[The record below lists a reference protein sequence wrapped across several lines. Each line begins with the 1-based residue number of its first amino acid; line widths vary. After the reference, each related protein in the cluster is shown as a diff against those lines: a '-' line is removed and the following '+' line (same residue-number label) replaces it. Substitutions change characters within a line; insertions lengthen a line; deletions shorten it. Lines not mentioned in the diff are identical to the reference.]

1 MWLVWYCGN
10 SHIRY
15 NTIPVMA
22 VCRLSMIFSLS
33 PGCGVKCRESPLEM
47 VFVID
52 SSESVGPDNFNVVKD
67 FVNALVDRASVSRET
82 TRVGVVLYS
91 HIDMVVVSLHQQAS
105 RDQVKTISVL
115 YFSKLY

>member
-1 MWLVWYCGN
+1 MNL
-10 SHIRY
+10 
-15 NTIPVMA
+15 
-22 VCRLSMIFSLS
+22 SLS
-33 PGCGVKCRESPLEM
+33 PGCGVKCRESPLEL

-82 TRVGVVLYS
+82 TRIGVVLYS
-91 HIDMVVVSLHQQAS
+91 HINMVVVSLHQQAS